1 VNIGGRLAKVLA
13 RLDLARRCP
22 GPPVSFYRGTRAEL
36 DALELPD
43 DCRLCGR
50 PLAEHA
56 PFPRY
61 IFVVTDACTE
71 RGMERNGGRD

>member
-1 VNIGGRLAKVLA
+1 VSIHSRLAKVLT
-13 RLDLARRCP
+13 RLELARRCP
-22 GPPVSFYRGTRAEL
+22 GPPVAFYRGTRAEL

-56 PFPRY
+56 PVPRY
-61 IFVVTDACTE
+61 IFVLTDACAE
-71 RGMERNGGRD
+71 AGPGEAG